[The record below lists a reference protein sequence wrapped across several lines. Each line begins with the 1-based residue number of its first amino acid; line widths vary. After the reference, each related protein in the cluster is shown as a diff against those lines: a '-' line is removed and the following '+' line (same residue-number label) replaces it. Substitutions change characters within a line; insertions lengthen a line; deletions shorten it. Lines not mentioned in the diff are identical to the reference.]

1 MSLEARH
8 LARSPYLPIGVD
20 LGSASVTLAQVR
32 LVDRGA
38 RNFQLVA
45 VATAKT
51 PGFEENIVSGPS
63 AQQADRR
70 RRFAEVQEI
79 LSHDHFKGRKCIL
92 ALPARDCF
100 VQHLSIPR
108 ECLENPQDIKSAID
122 WELQDKSEMFF
133 GHPIDVNE
141 TVVQHLM
148 TGHEIY
154 EDGLSKEELITFGV
168 SRDIASQYLKMARDA
183 KIKIVGLNV
192 ESCAVL
198 ECFSRLLRR
207 SADMD
212 RSYMFVDLGVTSTQA
227 VVSRG
232 PNMVFARNL
241 TATLGEA
248 AREDEASEPDDEVQ
262 APDGPAVEVSV
273 GDHQPAKVAF
283 AGEGDRQVDCLSAL
297 AAELAQCLDY
307 CESVGGS
314 RDIDRI
320 VFTGGG
326 AYNKSACN
334 ELAVRLGLSGQIGNP
349 LLGIKD
355 VNLASLPKDTTET
368 PANQGK
374 PGMPRSPDWAVALG
388 LSVGASV
395 EAAA

>member
-1 MSLEARH
+1 MSLGAGH
-8 LARSPYLPIGVD
+8 LARSAYLPIGVD

-32 LVDRGA
+32 LVDRA
-38 RNFQLVA
+38 SRDFRLIA
-45 VATAKT
+45 AATAKT
-51 PGFEENIVSGPS
+51 PGFEENIASGPS
-63 AQQADRR
+63 AQKADRR

-100 VQHLSIPR
+100 VQHLSVPR

-122 WELQDKSEMFF
+122 WELRDKSDMFF

-141 TVVQHLM
+141 TVVQYLM
-148 TGHEIY
+148 TGNEVY
-154 EDGLSKEELITFGV
+154 EDGLSKEEVITFGV
-168 SRDIASQYLKMARDA
+168 SRDITSQYLKMARDA
-183 KIKIVGLNV
+183 KIKIIGLNV

-212 RSYMFVDLGVTSTQA
+212 NSYMFIDLGVTSTQV

-232 PNMVFARNL
+232 PKMVFARNL
-241 TATLGEA
+241 TSTLPAAAEDDHEDQEA
-248 AREDEASEPDDEVQ
+248 QE
-262 APDGPAVEVSV
+262 PDGPGVEVSV
-273 GDHQPAKVAF
+273 GADQPARVVFESEA
-283 AGEGDRQVDCLSAL
+283 DQQIDCLAAL
-297 AAELAQCLDY
+297 TAEISQCLDY

-314 RDIDRI
+314 RDIDRV

-326 AYNKSACN
+326 AYNKGACN
-334 ELAVRLGLSGQIGNP
+334 ELAVRLGLSGQVGNP

-355 VNLASLPKDTTET
+355 VNLASLPEDTTET
-368 PANQGK
+368 TANQTK
-374 PGMPRSPDWAVALG
+374 PGMPRCPDWAVAVG

-395 EAAA
+395 ETAA